1 VSLAADSARGDQL
14 RIKLQYGQFINELF
28 ICRVV

>member
-1 VSLAADSARGDQL
+1 VSFKLVALGDQL

-28 ICRVV
+28 ICYVV